1 MERVEFYSDGSDSQL
16 HDRLLSIEEEMLEE
30 AQENFEILEENLG
43 DYNDAVELDR
53 LLLEQEM
60 HSDFRP

>member
-1 MERVEFYSDGSDSQL
+1 MERVDFYSDGSDSQL

-30 AQENFEILEENLG
+30 AQENFEISEENLG